1 MSNLFEELQRRNVV
15 RVGIAYL
22 LVSWLILQFVDVI
35 APTLDLPDW
44 FAKVVLVLLL
54 IGLPIALIF
63 SWAFELTSAGLKKTE
78 QVDQSESITHGT
90 GKRINKVIAGALVLA
105 VGFIVYD
112 KFVASPVPILSEAKA
127 AVPSIAVL
135 PFADFSENNDQQYFS
150 DGISEEILNL
160 LAKTENLRVAART
173 SSFAFRAGEQD
184 IRDIGKKLD
193 VSTVL
198 EGSVRKAGP
207 TIRITA
213 QLINVE
219 DGYHIWSESYDR
231 EFKDIFKIQDEIA
244 ASILDS
250 LKVHLLGEAK
260 IVVSERTVN
269 LDAYSSYLIGKER
282 MSLQTREDIEAAR
295 SSFEKTIEIDPDYAP
310 ARVQLARAWLLLER
324 REFGD
329 ADKAEV
335 DAVVVPQLEKALE
348 LAPNSAEAAGVKG
361 LHQLRRFQY
370 DEARKSLDRAIAL
383 NPNFALAYLWRSET
397 FYEQEKYLDML
408 ADKERA
414 YMLDPMSLEISAE
427 LAYDYRSFWR
437 PKDAERIIDRMYER
451 HPDHPLAYRAE
462 AVNLFG
468 HGRNGEATLV
478 IEKAL
483 AAHPE
488 NKMFQSWRA
497 IGLSYLGL
505 VDEAEML
512 GEDDV
517 TYWIMINQGRM
528 GEAKALVEK
537 LLAEENATSYFYIA
551 RDFYLR
557 TDKLKHQ
564 NFVNRT
570 IKDLD
575 QRGIP
580 WRQQCRLY
588 FVFDLREAGIED
600 GIDSIMNQCRKQ
612 TEERLKASYLCPC
625 SWFNLVVFATL
636 DGRTEDA
643 VKRAKEWVEK
653 GDSFNMLKDDLI
665 LKLWADHPEYEEI
678 LARNAEQVKRQRKI
692 YLAGTG
698 SELASQSP

>member
-1 MSNLFEELQRRNVV
+1 MNELFKELKRRNVV

-22 LVSWLILQFVDVI
+22 VVSWLILQFVDVI
-35 APTLDLPDW
+35 APTLELPDW

-54 IGLPIALIF
+54 IGLPITLIF
-63 SWAFELTSAGLKKTE
+63 SWAFELTAEGLKKTD
-78 QVDQSESITHGT
+78 QVDQYESITHGT

-112 KFVASPVPILSEAKA
+112 KFVTGLVPIMSEAEA

-135 PFADFSENNDQQYFS
+135 PFEDFSENNDQKYFS

-173 SSFAFRAGEQD
+173 SSFSFRGSNQD
-184 IRDIGKKLD
+184 IKDIGTKLN

-198 EGSVRKAGP
+198 EGSIRKAGP

-219 DGYHIWSESYDR
+219 DGFHIWSETYDR
-231 EFKDIFKIQDEIA
+231 NFNDIFKIQDEIA
-244 ASILDS
+244 ASILQS

-260 IVVSERTVN
+260 AAISERTVN

-282 MSLQTREDIEAAR
+282 MALQTRKDIEAAR
-295 SSFEKTIEIDPDYAP
+295 NSFEKAIKIDPDYAP

-324 REFGD
+324 RQFGK

-335 DAVVVPQLEKALE
+335 DAVVIPQLEKALE
-348 LAPNSAEAAGVKG
+348 LAANSPEAIGVKG

-414 YMLDPMSLEISAE
+414 YALDPMSLEISAE

-437 PKDAERIIDRMYER
+437 PKDAERIIARMYER

-468 HGRNGEATLV
+468 HGRNGEAILV
-478 IEKAL
+478 LEKGL
-483 AAHPE
+483 VAHPD
-488 NKMFQSWRA
+488 NKMFQNWRAFGLSA
-497 IGLSYLGL
+497 IGLMN
-505 VDEAEML
+505 EAEAA

-517 TYWIMINQGRM
+517 NYLIMINQDRLE
-528 GEAKALVEK
+528 EAEAVVEK
-537 LLAEENATSYFYIA
+537 LLARENASEYFYIA
-551 RDFYLR
+551 RDFYFR
-557 TDKLKHQ
+557 TDRVKHAEWVQ
-564 NFVNRT
+564 KSVA
-570 IKDLD
+570 DLD
-575 QRGIP
+575 QKGVP

-588 FVFDLREAGIED
+588 FVFDLRAAGIED
-600 GIDSIMNQCRKQ
+600 GIDSVMNQCRKR
-612 TEERLKASYLCPC
+612 TEERLKANYLCPC
-625 SWFNLVVFATL
+625 SWFSLVLFATL

-643 VKRAKEWVEK
+643 IARAKEWTEK
-653 GDSFNMLKDDLI
+653 GDSFHMLKDDEVM
-665 LKLWADHPEYEEI
+665 KLWADRPEYSEI
-678 LARNAEQVKRQRKI
+678 LARNNEQVKRQQKI
-692 YLAGTG
+692 YLAGT
-698 SELASQSP
+698 SRELASQSP